1 LHRNK
6 LNNKDLLL
14 LYIKNIHHIH
24 HIPQQICRMASSTT
38 THISSGTISTLYK
51 SRNILLQLLENQG
64 MDVSNYTDYGVAEIQ
79 TMYASNQLDML
90 LSTEKDVRPTR
101 KVYVKYYLAKTL
113 RRENIN
119 HMIDDL
125 YYLEQVLQPT
135 DTLIIVMKQEV
146 NETIV
151 NILNEIWE
159 KDQIFIVIHSL
170 DRLQFN
176 ILEHQYVPEHVVLS
190 ESEQDAVVRKY
201 NITDMKQLPS
211 ISRYDPVALAI
222 GLRPGQICKI
232 TRPSKTSVTSLYYRY
247 CIAK

>member
-1 LHRNK
+1 
-6 LNNKDLLL
+6 
-14 LYIKNIHHIH
+14 
-24 HIPQQICRMASSTT
+24 MASAVV
-38 THISSGTISTLYK
+38 SSGTISTLFK
-51 SRNILLQLLENQG
+51 SRNILLQLLARQG
-64 MDVSNYTDYGVAEIQ
+64 MDVSNYTDYGVAEVQ
-79 TMYASNQLDML
+79 TMYANNQLDML
-90 LSTEKDVRPTR
+90 LTTEKDVHPTR

-125 YYLEQVLQPT
+125 FYLEQALQPT

-146 NETIV
+146 NDTIV

-159 KDQIFIVIHSL
+159 KDRIFIVIHSL

-176 ILEHQYVPEHVVLS
+176 LLEHQYVPEHVILNEAEQEQVLK
-190 ESEQDAVVRKY
+190 KY
-201 NITDMKQLPS
+201 NITDTKQMPS

-232 TRPSKTSVTSLYYRY
+232 TRSSKTSVTSVYYRY
-247 CIAK
+247 CVAN